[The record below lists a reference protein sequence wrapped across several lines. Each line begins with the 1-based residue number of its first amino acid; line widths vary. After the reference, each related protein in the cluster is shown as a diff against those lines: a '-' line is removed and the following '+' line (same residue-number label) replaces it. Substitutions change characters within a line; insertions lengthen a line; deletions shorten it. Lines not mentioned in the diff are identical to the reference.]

1 MLNYEISL
9 TPFLGIIK
17 GETHMSMK
25 ANILRD
31 ALGNITVQMQGD
43 LDYEYSIPFR
53 NQLSDLAAQNPNAKI
68 TVDLGGVDFVG
79 SSGIC
84 HFVETINILNQKN
97 NIQQVGLSNVSGDF
111 KKIFRLYS
119 IEEAE
124 LIWDQFDLDNDETSH
139 LSTSFGN
146 RRRTFE
152 N

>member
-1 MLNYEISL
+1 M
-9 TPFLGIIK
+9 T
-17 GETHMSMK
+17 MK

-53 NQLSDLAAQNPNAKI
+53 KQITEIAAENPNAKI

-84 HFVETINILNQKN
+84 HFVETIQLMNEGKIENQ
-97 NIQQVGLSNVSGDF
+97 IGLSNVSGDF

-119 IEEAE
+119 IEEAD
-124 LIWDQFDLDNDETSH
+124 LIWDKFDLDDNETAH
-139 LSTSFGN
+139 LSTSFAN
-146 RRRTFE
+146 RKRTFQ

>member
-1 MLNYEISL
+1 MTI
-9 TPFLGIIK
+9 
-17 GETHMSMK
+17 K

-53 NQLSDLAAQNPNAKI
+53 DQLSGLATENPNAKI

-84 HFVETINILNQKN
+84 HFVETINILNKKN
-97 NIQQVGLSNVSGDF
+97 GSQQVGLSNVSGDF

-124 LIWDQFDLDNDETSH
+124 LIWDQFDLDNDDTAH
-139 LSTSFGN
+139 LSTSFAN
-146 RRRTFE
+146 RKRTFQ